1 MIVRELDPDSSKV
14 MDVVDVDVSEDDE
27 EVELEPFEE
36 VPPEVVDDDVS
47 DDDEEVEDESLV
59 EVPTDE
65 GVGRDGR
72 LWKIATVWTM
82 GTICLLVIPP

>member
-36 VPPEVVDDDVS
+36 VPPDVVDDD
-47 DDDEEVEDESLV
+47 EEDELLV
-59 EVPTDE
+59 DVPTDE
-65 GVGRDGR
+65 GAGRDGR
-72 LWKIATVWTM
+72 LWKIATVWTT
-82 GTICLLVIPP
+82 GTICLLVIAP